1 MDLVKMATY
10 PFLSQVREWIR
21 QEGININEILWDD
34 TYERARHLGRTRVE
48 NALEKIYVGER
59 SLADEIDCM
68 LEIFSYPIAR
78 MITTCIHDDFLSGR
92 YALAEARHAAHH
104 LKNESGDFIG
114 DVAKEVDIDIRQ
126 DDSIMIHFTEY
137 LKYSPTK
144 YKSWKLVNRPL
155 KKGWITLQKK
165 EMVRLIQ
172 EALSKKI
179 FTEVLDASP
188 SGDIRE
194 GLREEIAKIQ
204 NMLTVHKEK
213 MGETEISGGISI
225 VRFPPCMK
233 KILGAMQTGINIPH
247 TARFALVA
255 FLNGIGL
262 DTNKILTLFSSS
274 PDFDKGK
281 TKYQVEHI
289 TGKASGTHYSTPS
302 CESLKTWGLCPGED
316 DLCKTISHPL
326 NYYKKKKKTKK

>member
-21 QEGININEILWDD
+21 KEGIDINEILYDD

-59 SLADEIDCM
+59 SLADDIDCL

-78 MITTCIHDDFLSGR
+78 MITACIHDDFLSGR

-104 LKNESGDFIG
+104 LKNETCDFIG
-114 DVAKEVDIDIRQ
+114 DVAQEADIDIRQ
-126 DDSIMIHFTEY
+126 DDDSMIHFTEY

-179 FTEVLDASP
+179 FIQILESSP
-188 SGDIRE
+188 SSDIRE
-194 GLREEIAKIQ
+194 GLREEVTKIQ

-213 MGETEISGGISI
+213 MEETGISGGISI
-225 VRFPPCMK
+225 VRFPPCMRQ
-233 KILGAMQTGINIPH
+233 ILGAMQTGVNVPH

-262 DTNKILTLFSSS
+262 DAEKILNLFSSS

-281 TKYQVEHI
+281 TRYQVEHI
-289 TGKASGTHYSTPS
+289 TGKVSGTHYSTPS
-302 CESLKTWGLCPGED
+302 CESLKTWGLCPGEN

-326 NYYKKKKKTKK
+326 NYYRKKKK

>member
-10 PFLSQVREWIR
+10 PFLARVRAWIR
-21 QEGININEILWDD
+21 QEGIDINEILYDD
-34 TYERARHLGRTRVE
+34 TYERARHLGRIRVE

-59 SLADEIDCM
+59 SLADDIECM

-78 MITTCIHDDFLSGR
+78 MITACIQDDFLSGR

-104 LKNESGDFIG
+104 LKNEPVDFIS
-114 DVAKEVDIDIRQ
+114 DVAEEIDMEIRQ
-126 DDSIMIHFTEY
+126 NEAIMIHFTEY

-155 KKGWITLQKK
+155 KKGWISLQKK
-165 EMVRLIQ
+165 EIVRLMQ

-179 FTEVLDASP
+179 FTEVLNSSP
-188 SGDIRE
+188 TSDIRE
-194 GLREEIAKIQ
+194 GLGEEITKIR
-204 NMLTVHKEK
+204 NILIVHKEK
-213 MGETEISGGISI
+213 MGDTEISGDASI

-233 KILGAMQTGINIPH
+233 KILGAMQTGINMPH
-247 TARFALVA
+247 TARFSLVA

-262 DTNKILTLFSSS
+262 DTDKILTLFSSS

-281 TKYQVEHI
+281 TRYQIEHI
-289 TGKASGTHYSTPS
+289 TGKASGTQYSTPS

-316 DLCKTISHPL
+316 DICTTINHPL
-326 NYYKKKKKTKK
+326 NYYKKKTKKQ